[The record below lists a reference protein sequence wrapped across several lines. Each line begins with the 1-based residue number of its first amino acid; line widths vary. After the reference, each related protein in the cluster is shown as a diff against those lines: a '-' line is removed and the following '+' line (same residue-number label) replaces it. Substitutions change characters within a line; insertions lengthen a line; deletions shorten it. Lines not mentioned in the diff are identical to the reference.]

1 MNPELTT
8 WVVNLVLATV
18 IGLVGFFARNAFG
31 NVETALKA
39 MSEKLDGI
47 SSSVARGEGDRR
59 VTDTRLEALALRVE
73 KLERHVEELSEGVA
87 R

>member
-1 MNPELTT
+1 MTPDMTT
-8 WVVNLVLATV
+8 WAVNLVLAGV

-31 NVETALKA
+31 NVESALKA

-59 VTDTRLEALALRVE
+59 VTDTKLEALVLRVE
-73 KLERHVEELSEGVA
+73 KLERLLEDLAEGK
-87 R
+87 